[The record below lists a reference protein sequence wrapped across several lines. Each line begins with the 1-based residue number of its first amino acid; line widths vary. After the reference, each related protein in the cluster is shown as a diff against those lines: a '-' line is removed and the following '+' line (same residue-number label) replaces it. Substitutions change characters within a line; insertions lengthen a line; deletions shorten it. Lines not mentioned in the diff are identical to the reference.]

1 MKIMTLSRRLT
12 LVFALLLLTA
22 SVLLGWLQV
31 RTSTQYSQAVIQ
43 QLSGSLA
50 EHINQSYP
58 LLGKD
63 KDGLNQDSVRT
74 LFDHL
79 MAVNPS
85 VEVYLLDKQ
94 GNIIGDAAP
103 EGHIKR
109 HQVDLAAINAV
120 LKGGKFPIY
129 GDDPR
134 SLDDKKVFSVAPM
147 MRDGKVDGYLYVVLL
162 GETYNQ
168 LANSAQFDAV
178 LKMSLLLLCLVC
190 ILGLIVGGLAF
201 RWITRPLREL
211 SQHVKA
217 LEAGGMAEMQ
227 AMAAL
232 PQSSQN
238 DADELAQLR
247 HGVIAMAG
255 RIAEQ
260 WHSLTQQDQLRREFI
275 ANISHD
281 LRTPLTSLHG
291 YLESLSVMS
300 ATLTEA
306 EKKRYLEIAL
316 AQSQKV
322 GALAQSLFELAR
334 LEYGVVKPH
343 KERFSLSELLQDV
356 FQKFELPAQTHQL
369 ELLADIQPGLPL
381 IEADVSMIERVLTNL
396 LDNAIRHTPEKGVI
410 AVRLWKEGEKMMV
423 QVSDSGPGIPHELKE
438 GLFVRPS
445 IVNQSRIRMGGLG
458 LMIVRQMLQ
467 LHGGDIALV
476 DLPQR
481 GATFRFSLPV

>member
-1 MKIMTLSRRLT
+1 MRILTLSRRLT
-12 LVFALLLLTA
+12 LVFAVLLLTA
-22 SVLLGWLQV
+22 CAFLGWLQV

-43 QLSGSLA
+43 QLSGDLA
-50 EHINQSYP
+50 QHINQSYP
-58 LLGKD
+58 LLGQ
-63 KDGLNQDSVRT
+63 DGLNKDSVRT

-103 EGHIKR
+103 DGHIKR
-109 HQVDLAAINAV
+109 HQVDLAPLRAALN
-120 LKGGKFPIY
+120 GGKFPLY

-134 SLDDKKVFSVAPM
+134 SLDGQKVFSVAPM
-147 MRDGKVDGYLYVVLL
+147 MRDGKLEGYLYVVLL

-178 LKMSLLLLCLVC
+178 LKLSLFLLSLICV
-190 ILGLIVGGLAF
+190 LGLVVGGLAF

-217 LEAGGMAEMQ
+217 LESGGMAEMQ

-232 PQSSQN
+232 PQNSGG
-238 DADELAQLR
+238 DGDELAQLR

-255 RIAEQ
+255 RISEQ

-300 ATLTEA
+300 ATLSEA
-306 EKKRYLEIAL
+306 EKKRYLDIAL

-343 KERFSLSELLQDV
+343 KESFSISELLQDV
-356 FQKFELPAQTHQL
+356 FQKFELPAQTRQL

-396 LDNAIRHTPEKGVI
+396 LDNAIRHTPDKGVI
-410 AVRLWKEGEKMMV
+410 SVRLWKELDKVMV
-423 QVSDSGPGIPHELKE
+423 QVSDSGPGIPQELKE

-445 IVNQSRIRMGGLG
+445 IVNQSRLRVGGLG

-467 LHGGDIALV
+467 LHGSDISLV
-476 DLPQR
+476 DQPKR
-481 GATFRFSLPV
+481 GACFRFGLPV